1 MDPDT
6 VTAACEHVAERTDTA
21 PETALI
27 LGSGLGH
34 LADRI
39 EDPAHIPYNEVPGL
53 PASSIEGHEG
63 RFVTGRLEGNDV
75 IAMQGRLHYYETGE
89 MDPVGLPVRIMHRL
103 GAERLIVTNA
113 AGGIADRLD
122 PGDLMLL
129 SDHLN
134 MMPSPLIGT
143 HDDSFGPRFPNMT
156 EPYSTELRETAQ
168 DITEEELKEGVY
180 AGMTGPAYETP
191 AEVRMLE
198 TLGADAAG
206 MSTVPET
213 IVANQ
218 EGMDVLGISSIT
230 NHAAG
235 KSSEP
240 LSHEEVLEVT
250 EQVQDRLADLVLS
263 VLGRL

>member
-6 VTAACEHVAERTDTA
+6 VTAAHEHVAERTDTA

-39 EDPAHIPYNEVPGL
+39 EDPDHIPYDNVPGL
-53 PASSIEGHEG
+53 AASSVEGHAG
-63 RFVTGRLEGNDV
+63 RFVTGRLEGREV
-75 IAMQGRLHYYETGE
+75 IAMQGRVHYYETGD

-103 GAERLIVTNA
+103 GAEEMIVTNA
-113 AGGIADRLD
+113 AGGIADRLE

-134 MMPSPLIGT
+134 MMPSPLIGG
-143 HDDSFGPRFPNMT
+143 HDDSFGPRFPDMT

-168 DITEEELKEGVY
+168 EVSDADLAEGVY
-180 AGMTGPAYETP
+180 AAMTGPNYETP
-191 AEVRMLE
+191 AEVKMLE

-218 EGMDVLGISSIT
+218 AGMDVLGISSIT

-235 KSSEP
+235 RSDEP

-250 EQVQDRLADLVLS
+250 EQVQDRLAGLVLD
-263 VLGRL
+263 VLRQL